1 MAVRIIVAGY
11 GTQNT
16 VREAT
21 EAVQGAFDEGKTS
34 FQANNDLIG
43 DPAPGQDK
51 VLFIAW
57 HTTSGA
63 TRLGVAREH
72 TDQQIVITDDQG

>member
-16 VREAT
+16 VRDAT
-21 EAVQGAFDEGKTS
+21 EAVQGAFDDGKTS

-57 HTTSGA
+57 QMTSGA
-63 TRLGVAREH
+63 TGLGVAREH
-72 TDQQIVITDDQG
+72 TDQKIAVLDT